1 MTKDFFRVKPLPSL
15 CRAALLGVLLLAP
28 LSAQF
33 DSAAVVGAVRDE
45 KGGAI
50 AAAKVTLR
58 NTATGLTLSTETGET
73 GDYVF
78 PSARIGSY
86 KVTAEKTGF
95 TIATVENVTLTVNA
109 RQRVDLALRVGTVN
123 ETVTV
128 EATAPLLESDN
139 SSKGQVIAARQV
151 VELPLQGRSYANLA
165 LLSPGVRQSQSG
177 NQGSIAFRREG
188 SYNVNGL
195 RSVWNNF
202 LLDGIDNNF
211 YGTTNQGFSNQ
222 SIQPS
227 PDSVAEFRLIVN
239 AYSAE
244 FGRSGGAVMNVASK
258 SGTNTLHGALWEF
271 LQNEKLNATGFFKPT
286 LNRKPINKRNQFGV
300 AVGGPIVKDRT
311 FFFADYEGSRW
322 SIAPF
327 ALTSV
332 PTSTMRAGILP
343 LDVRA
348 PYSFRDDQ
356 GRTIAAGT
364 VFPAGTPIPMT
375 PFARRVLA
383 ELPQAN
389 REGGGALGIG
399 TNFGNFDQNR
409 LTDNKGAI
417 KVDHNLSANLNSFF
431 RYAHRRQNIQAPG
444 LITGFA
450 GGNNLGNLDTF
461 NQQGIAGLTWTKS
474 PTEVL
479 EYRFAVTRLGMDRL
493 PALVGGPSMRELFGI
508 TGLPEGPR
516 IQGGITPQD
525 IQGFPRF
532 GRQSTNPQAQFP
544 TTINSRL
551 NLSKIRNRHNLKM
564 GYELLRMAIVVDDTN
579 PLYGIDGFGGFYS
592 RLPGQNLGTLAGAN
606 ANTVH
611 SLADFYFGARSSY
624 QFATQVQA
632 QVRQQAH
639 WFYLQDDFKVNSRL
653 TLNLGLR
660 YEMTTPAYDA
670 NNNLA
675 NFDPAQNKLVVAT
688 GGSIENRTL
697 QRQTWNNFAP
707 RFGAAY
713 QLNAKTVLRGGYGFG
728 WNYWNRMASAEYLST
743 NAPFVTRF
751 SALNSPAQLGNLC
764 VANSFVNCF
773 RTREQGYPTNP
784 GSNVILHMDR
794 NTPWGYVQNWHFTL
808 QRTLF
813 KNTLLDVAYV
823 GNRADHLPV
832 LGDLNQ
838 ARPITQAELSQGLT
852 TIGTLLARRPYQG
865 FNNITAVVPAAF
877 SNYNSLQVKFEHRG
891 DWVTLLNSFTYSKA
905 IDTVGQVLEG
915 SVGGSPNPQDI
926 RNVANDKGASSFDQ
940 RWNNTTSFVLDVPY
954 GKGRRFGASLPAALD
969 AIVGGWQTSA
979 IINSQSG
986 LPLNLRY
993 PDAAGILS
1001 DGQPDFLG
1009 NVALRPN
1016 VIDGSIG
1023 VLAPEGQR
1031 SFTNYFNRANLAV
1044 PPVTNPFGNLGRNV
1058 AYGFPLYQT
1067 DLVLAKSFA
1076 LPMINESARLQF
1088 RSEFYNI
1095 FNKTNFTQPE
1105 VNLASGNFGRV
1116 TNTFDPR
1123 YVQFALKLVF

>member
-1 MTKDFFRVKPLPSL
+1 MTRFFTT
-15 CRAALLGVLLLAP
+15 LLLAA
-28 LSAQF
+28 LCASAQF
-33 DSAAVVGAVRDE
+33 DSAAVVGAIRDE
-45 KGGAI
+45 KGGSI
-50 AAAKVTLR
+50 SGAKVVLR
-58 NTATGLTLSTETGET
+58 NNDTGITQTTSTTES
-73 GDYVF
+73 GDFVF
-78 PSARIGSY
+78 PTVRIGSY
-86 KVTAEKTGF
+86 KLTAEMQGF
-95 TIATVENVTLTVNA
+95 TSAVADNISLTVNA
-109 RQRVDLALRVGTVN
+109 RQRLDLTLRVGQVTEVVN
-123 ETVTV
+123 V
-128 EATAPLLESDN
+128 EATTPLLEGDS

-222 SIQPS
+222 ATQPS

-258 SGTNTLHGALWEF
+258 SGTNSFHGAVWEF

-286 LNRKPINKRNQFGV
+286 LNQKPINKRNQFGA
-300 AVGGPIVKDRT
+300 AVGGPIIKDRT

-332 PTSTMRAGILP
+332 PSADMRRGVLP

-348 PYSFRDDQ
+348 PYAFRDDT

-364 VFPAGTPIPMT
+364 VFPAGTAIPMT
-375 PFARRVLA
+375 AFARRVMA
-383 ELPQAN
+383 ELPQPN
-389 REGGGALGIG
+389 RTGGGALAIA
-399 TNFGNFDQNR
+399 TNFGGFDSNK
-409 LTDNKGAI
+409 LSDNKGAI
-417 KVDHNLSANLNSFF
+417 KIDHQLSSQLNSFF
-431 RYAHRRQNIQAPG
+431 RFAQRRQTILAPG

-450 GGNNLGNLDTF
+450 GGNNLGSLETF
-461 NQQGIAGLTWTKS
+461 NQQGIAGLTWSKS
-474 PTEVL
+474 ATEVL

-493 PALVGGPSMRELFGI
+493 PAQVGGPSMRELFGI

-544 TTINSRL
+544 TTLNSRL
-551 NLSKIRNRHNLKM
+551 NLSKIVNRHNLKM
-564 GYELLRMAIVVDDTN
+564 GYELLYMNILVDDTN
-579 PLYGIDGFGGFYS
+579 PLYGIDAYAGFYS
-592 RLPGQNLGTLAGAN
+592 RLPGQNLGALAGGS

-611 SLADFYFGARSSY
+611 SLSDFYFGGRSSY
-624 QFATQVQA
+624 QLATQVEA
-632 QVRQQAH
+632 KVRQQAH
-639 WFYLQDDFKVNSRL
+639 WFYLQDDFKVNNKL
-653 TLNLGLR
+653 TLNIGVR

-670 NNNLA
+670 DNKLA
-675 NFDPAQNKLVVAT
+675 NFDPTQNKLILAS
-688 GGSIENRTL
+688 GDNGIEGRTL

-707 RFGAAY
+707 RLGMAY
-713 QLNAKTVLRGGYGFG
+713 QMNSKTVLRGGYGFG
-728 WNYWNRMASAEYLST
+728 WNYWNRMASAEYLNT

-751 SALNSPAQLGNLC
+751 SAQNSPAQLGNLC
-764 VANSFVNCF
+764 TGDNFANCF
-773 RTREQGYPTNP
+773 RTREQGYPVNP
-784 GSNVILHMDR
+784 GSNVILYMDKD
-794 NTPWGYVQNWHFTL
+794 TPWGHVQNWHFTI

-813 KNTLLDVAYV
+813 RNTLLDLAYV

-832 LGDLNQ
+832 LGDFNQ
-838 ARPITQAELSQGLT
+838 ARPITQAELNQGLT
-852 TIGTLLARRPYQG
+852 PLGTLLARRPIQG
-865 FNNITAVVPAAF
+865 FGNITAVVPSAF

-891 DWVTLLNSFTYSKA
+891 NWVTILNAFTYGKA

-926 RNVANDKGASSFDQ
+926 RNVANDKGSSSFDQ
-940 RWNNTTSFVLDVPY
+940 RWNNTTSFVLDLPY
-954 GKGRRFGASLPAALD
+954 GKGRKFGRDINGFVD
-969 AIVGGWQTSA
+969 AVLGGWQASA
-979 IINSQSG
+979 IVNSQSG
-986 LPLNLRY
+986 LPLNIRY
-993 PDAAGILS
+993 PDASGGLS

-1016 VIDGSIG
+1016 VINGSIG
-1023 VLAPEGQR
+1023 VLAPESER
-1031 SFTNYFNRANLAV
+1031 SYTNYFNRSNLAI
-1044 PPVTNPFGNLGRNV
+1044 PAVTAPFGNLGRNV
-1058 AYGFPLYQT
+1058 AFGFPLYQT
-1067 DLVLAKSFA
+1067 DFVLAKSFG
-1076 LPMINESARLQF
+1076 MRFINEGARLQF
-1088 RSEFYNI
+1088 RSEFYNL
-1095 FNKTNFTQPE
+1095 FNKTNFAQPE
-1105 VNLASGNFGRV
+1105 INLASANFGRV
-1116 TNTFDPR
+1116 SSTLDPR
-1123 YVQFALKLVF
+1123 FVQFALKLQF

>member
-1 MTKDFFRVKPLPSL
+1 MSRIITT
-15 CRAALLGVLLLAP
+15 LLLSTICG
-28 LSAQF
+28 LAQF

-45 KGGAI
+45 RGAAI
-50 AAAKVTLR
+50 SGAKLVLKNNDTGITL
-58 NTATGLTLSTETGET
+58 TAQSSET
-73 GDYVF
+73 GDYIF
-78 PSARIGSY
+78 PTVRIGNY
-86 KVTAEKTGF
+86 KVTAEAAGF
-95 TIATVENVTLTVNA
+95 STATVDNVVLTVNA
-109 RQRVDLALRVGTVN
+109 RQRVDLTLKVGQVS
-123 ETVTV
+123 EVIQV
-128 EATAPLLESDN
+128 EATTPLLEADS
-139 SSKGQVIAARQV
+139 SSKGQVIAAKQV

-165 LLSPGVRQSQSG
+165 LLAPGVRQSLSG
-177 NQGSIAFRREG
+177 NSGSIAFRREG

-258 SGTNTLHGALWEF
+258 SGTNQLHGSVWEF

-286 LNRKPINKRNQFGV
+286 LNQKPINKRNQFGF

-327 ALTSV
+327 SLTALPSED
-332 PTSTMRAGILP
+332 MRRGVLP

-348 PYSFRDDQ
+348 PITFTDST
-356 GRTIAAGT
+356 GRVITAGT

-375 PFARRVLA
+375 RFARRVLD
-383 ELPQAN
+383 ELPAPN
-389 REGGGALGIG
+389 RAGTGPLGVT
-399 TNFGNFDQNR
+399 TNFGAFDLNR
-409 LTDNKGAI
+409 LTDDKGAI
-417 KVDHNLSANLNSFF
+417 KVDHQLTEKLNSFF
-431 RYAHRRQNIQAPG
+431 RYAHRKQFIFAPG

-450 GGNNLGNLDTF
+450 GGNNLGTLDTF
-461 NQQGIAGLTWTKS
+461 NQQGIAGLTWSKS
-474 PTEVL
+474 ATEVL

-493 PALVGGPSMRELFGI
+493 PAQVGGPSMRELFGI

-532 GRQSTNPQAQFP
+532 GRQATNPQAQFP

-551 NLSKIRNRHNLKM
+551 NLSKIVNRHNLKM
-564 GYELLRMAIVVDDTN
+564 GYELLFMNILVDDTN
-579 PLYGIDGFGGFYS
+579 PLYGIDGYGGFYS
-592 RLPGQNLGTLAGAN
+592 RLPGQNLGTLAGAA
-606 ANTVH
+606 ANSVH

-624 QFATQVQA
+624 QLATQVQA
-632 QVRQQAH
+632 KVRQQAH
-639 WFYLQDDFKVNSRL
+639 WFYVQDDFKVNNKL
-653 TLNLGLR
+653 TVNMGLR

-670 NNNLA
+670 DNRLA
-675 NFDPAQNKLVVAT
+675 NFDPAQNRIVEAR

-707 RFGAAY
+707 RLGAAY
-713 QLNAKTVLRGGYGFG
+713 QLDKKTVLRGGYGFG
-728 WNYWNRMASAEYLST
+728 WNYWNRMASAEYLNT
-743 NAPFVTRF
+743 NAPYVVRF
-751 SALNSPAQLGNLC
+751 SAQNSPANLGNLC
-764 VANSFVNCF
+764 TANNFAGCF
-773 RTREQGYPTNP
+773 RPREAGYPVNP
-784 GSNVILHMDR
+784 PSNVILHMDR
-794 NTPWGYVQNWHFTL
+794 NTPWGYVQNWHFTI

-813 KNTLLDVAYV
+813 KDTLIDVGYV

-852 TIGTLLARRPYQG
+852 TIGTLLARRPFQG
-865 FNNITAVVPAAF
+865 FNNITAVVPRGF
-877 SNYNSLQVKFEHRG
+877 SNYNALQVKFEHRG
-891 DWVTLLNSFTYSKA
+891 NWLTVLNSFTYGKA

-915 SVGGSPNPQDI
+915 TVGGSPNPQDI
-926 RNVANDKGASSFDQ
+926 NNVANDKGASSFDQ
-940 RWNNTTSFVLDVPY
+940 RWNNTTSFVLDVPF
-954 GKGRRFGASLPAALD
+954 GKGRKFGQNMNSGLD
-969 AIVGGWQTSA
+969 AIVGGWQVSA
-979 IINSQSG
+979 IVNSQSG
-986 LPLNLRY
+986 LPLNIRY

-1016 VIDGSIG
+1016 VIDGSLG

-1031 SFTNYFNRANLAV
+1031 TFRNYFNRSNLAV
-1044 PPVTNPFGNLGRNV
+1044 PPVTAPFGNLGRNV

-1067 DLVLAKSFA
+1067 DLVLSKSFA
-1076 LPMINESARLQF
+1076 MRFINEGARLQF
-1088 RSEFYNI
+1088 RSEFYNF
-1095 FNKTNFTQPE
+1095 FNKTNFAAPGI
-1105 VNLASGNFGRV
+1105 NLAGADFGV
-1116 TNTFDPR
+1116 VGSTFDPR
-1123 YVQFALKLVF
+1123 FVQLALKLQF

>member
-1 MTKDFFRVKPLPSL
+1 MIETRRIMSRFITTLLFT
-15 CRAALLGVLLLAP
+15 ALYAF
-28 LSAQF
+28 AQF
-33 DSAAVVGAVRDE
+33 DSAAVVGSVRDE
-45 KGGAI
+45 KGGPLSG
-50 AAAKVTLR
+50 AKVVLR
-58 NTATGLTLSTETGET
+58 NNDTGITQTTNTTETG
-73 GDYVF
+73 DFIF
-78 PSARIGSY
+78 PSIRIGTY
-86 KVTAEKTGF
+86 KLTAEMQGF
-95 TIATVENVTLTVNA
+95 TTASADNISITVNA
-109 RQRVDLALRVGTVN
+109 RQRVDLNLRVGQ
-123 ETVTV
+123 VTEIINV
-128 EATAPLLESDN
+128 EATTPLLEADS
-139 SSKGQVIAARQV
+139 SSKGQVIASKQV

-165 LLSPGVRQSQSG
+165 LLSPGVRQSTSG

-239 AYSAE
+239 GYSAE
-244 FGRSGGAVMNVASK
+244 FGRSGGAVMNVATK
-258 SGTNTLHGALWEF
+258 SGTNAFHGAVWEF

-286 LNRKPINKRNQFGV
+286 LNQKPVNKRNQFGA
-300 AVGGPIVKDRT
+300 AVGGPIIKDRT

-327 ALTSV
+327 SLTSL
-332 PTSTMRAGILP
+332 PSTDMRRGVLP

-348 PYSFRDDQ
+348 PYAFTDDT

-364 VFPAGTPIPMT
+364 VFPAGSVIPMT
-375 PFARRVLA
+375 RFARRVLS

-389 REGGGALGIG
+389 RAGGGALGIA
-399 TNFGNFDQNR
+399 TNFGGFDSNK

-417 KVDHNLSANLNSFF
+417 KIDHKVSNNINSFF
-431 RYAHRRQNIQAPG
+431 RYAHRRQTILAPG

-450 GGNNLGNLDTF
+450 GGNNLGSLETF

-474 PTEVL
+474 ATEVI
-479 EYRFAVTRLGMDRL
+479 EYRFGVTRLGMDRL
-493 PALVGGPSMRELFGI
+493 PAQVGGPSMRELFGI

-544 TTINSRL
+544 TTINSRM
-551 NLSKIRNRHNLKM
+551 NLSKIVNRHNLKM
-564 GYELLRMAIVVDDTN
+564 GYELLFMNILVDDTN
-579 PLYGIDGFGGFYS
+579 PLYGIDGYGGFYS
-592 RLPGQNLGTLAGAN
+592 RLPGQNLGALAGGS

-611 SLADFYFGARSSY
+611 SLADFYFGSRSSY
-624 QFATQVQA
+624 QIATQVQA
-632 QVRQQAH
+632 KVRQQAH
-639 WFYLQDDFKVNSRL
+639 WFYIQDDFKVNSKL
-653 TLNLGLR
+653 TLNMGLR

-670 NNNLA
+670 DNKLA
-675 NFDPAQNKLVVAT
+675 NFDPTQNKLILAS
-688 GGSIENRTL
+688 GGGIENRTL

-713 QLNAKTVLRGGYGFG
+713 QLDSKTVLRGGYGFG

-751 SALNSPAQLGNLC
+751 SAQNSPAQLGNLC
-764 VANSFVNCF
+764 TANNFANCF
-773 RTREQGYPTNP
+773 RTREQGYPVKP
-784 GSNVILHMDR
+784 GSNVILYMDR
-794 NTPWGYVQNWHFTL
+794 NTPWGYVQNWHFTI
-808 QRTLF
+808 QRNLF

-832 LGDLNQ
+832 LGDFNQ
-838 ARPITQAELSQGLT
+838 ARPITQAEVSQGLT
-852 TIGTLLARRPYQG
+852 TIGTLLARRPVQG
-865 FNNITAVVPAAF
+865 FGNITAVVPTAF

-891 DWVTLLNSFTYSKA
+891 DWLTVLNSFTYGKA

-926 RNVANDKGASSFDQ
+926 RNVANDKGSSSFDQ
-940 RWNNTTSFVLDVPY
+940 RWNNTTSFVVEMPF
-954 GKGRRFGASLPAALD
+954 GKGRKFGRDINGAFD
-969 AIVGGWQTSA
+969 AILGGWQASA
-979 IINSQSG
+979 IVNSQSG
-986 LPLNLRY
+986 LPLNIRY

-1016 VIDGSIG
+1016 VINGSIG
-1023 VLAPEGQR
+1023 VLAPESER
-1031 SFTNYFNRANLAV
+1031 SFTNYFNRANLAT
-1044 PPVTNPFGNLGRNV
+1044 PPVTSPFGNLGRNV
-1058 AYGFPLYQT
+1058 AFGFPLYQT
-1067 DLVLAKSFA
+1067 DFVLSKSFG
-1076 LPMINESARLQF
+1076 MRFINEGARLQF
-1088 RSEFYNI
+1088 RSEFYNL
-1095 FNKTNFTQPE
+1095 FNKTNFAAPE
-1105 VNLASGNFGRV
+1105 VNLASANFGRV
-1116 TNTFDPR
+1116 GSTFDPR
-1123 YVQFALKLVF
+1123 FVQFALKLIF

>member
-1 MTKDFFRVKPLPSL
+1 MFRIITT
-15 CRAALLGVLLLAP
+15 LLLAT
-28 LSAQF
+28 LCAFAQF
-33 DSAAVVGAVRDE
+33 DSAAVVGSVRDE
-45 KGGAI
+45 RGGAI
-50 AAAKVTLR
+50 SGAKVVLR
-58 NTATGLTLSTETGET
+58 NNATGITLTTDSSEA
-73 GDYVF
+73 GDFIF
-78 PSARIGSY
+78 PTVRIGNY
-86 KVTAEKTGF
+86 KLTAEKTGF
-95 TIATVENVTLTVNA
+95 ASGSSDNIVLTVNA
-109 RQRVDLALRVGTVN
+109 RQRIDLTLRVGQVSEIVN
-123 ETVTV
+123 V
-128 EATAPLLESDN
+128 EATTPLLESES
-139 SSKGQVIAARQV
+139 SSKGQVIAAKQV

-165 LLSPGVRQSQSG
+165 LLAPGVRQSQSG

-258 SGTNTLHGALWEF
+258 SGTNQFHGAVWHF
-271 LQNEKLNATGFFKPT
+271 LQNEALNATGFFKPT
-286 LNRKPINKRNQFGV
+286 LNQKPINKRNQFGA
-300 AVGGPIVKDRT
+300 AVGGPIIKDRT

-327 ALTSV
+327 SLTSV
-332 PTSTMRAGILP
+332 PNADMRRGVLP

-348 PYSFRDDQ
+348 PFGFTDDT
-356 GRTIAAGT
+356 GRSIAAGT

-375 PFARRVLA
+375 RFARRVMS

-389 REGGGALGIG
+389 RAGGGALGIG
-399 TNFGNFDQNR
+399 TNFGGFDSNR
-409 LTDNKGAI
+409 LTDDKGAI
-417 KVDHNLSANLNSFF
+417 KVDHQLSSNLTSFF
-431 RYAHRRQNIQAPG
+431 RFAQRRQNIVAPG

-461 NQQGIAGLTWTKS
+461 NQQGIAGVTWSKS
-474 PTEVL
+474 PTEVI
-479 EYRFAVTRLGMDRL
+479 EYRFAVTRLGMDRT
-493 PALVGGPSMRELFGI
+493 PAAVGGPSMRELFGI

-544 TTINSRL
+544 TTLNSRM
-551 NLSKIRNRHNLKM
+551 NLSKIINRHNLKM
-564 GYELLRMAIVVDDTN
+564 GYELLYMNILVDDTN
-579 PLYGIDGFGGFYS
+579 PLYGIDGYAGFYS
-592 RLPGQNLGTLAGAN
+592 RLPGQNLGALAGAS

-611 SLADFYFGARSSY
+611 SLADFYFGGRSSY
-624 QFATQVQA
+624 QLATQVQA
-632 QVRQQAH
+632 NVRQQAH
-639 WFYLQDDFKVNSRL
+639 WFYIQDDFKVNSKL
-653 TLNLGLR
+653 TLNMGLR

-670 NNNLA
+670 NNRLA
-675 NFDPAQNKLVVAT
+675 NFDPAQNRLVVAS
-688 GGSIENRTL
+688 GDNGIEGRTL

-707 RFGAAY
+707 RLGAAY
-713 QLNAKTVLRGGYGFG
+713 TLNSKTVLRGGYGFG
-728 WNYWNRMASAEYLST
+728 WNYWNRMASAEYLNT
-743 NAPFVTRF
+743 NAPFVVRF
-751 SALNSPAQLGNLC
+751 SAQNSPAQLGNLC
-764 VANSFVNCF
+764 SANNFANCF
-773 RTREQGYPTNP
+773 RTREQGYPVNP
-784 GSNVILHMDR
+784 PSNVILHMDR
-794 NTPWGYVQNWHFTL
+794 NTPWGYVQNWHFTI

-823 GNRADHLPV
+823 GNRADRLPV
-832 LGDLNQ
+832 LGDFNQ
-838 ARPITQAELSQGLT
+838 ARPITQAELNQGLT
-852 TIGTLLARRPYQG
+852 TLGTLNARRPYQG
-865 FNNITAVVPAAF
+865 FGNITAVVPFGF
-877 SNYNSLQVKFEHRG
+877 SNYNAFQMKFEHRG
-891 DWVTLLNSFTYSKA
+891 DWLTVLNSFTYGKA

-940 RWNNTTSFVLDVPY
+940 RWNNTTSFVVEVPF
-954 GKGRRFGASLPAALD
+954 GKGRKFGRDMNSGLD
-969 AIVGGWQTSA
+969 AIIGGWQVSA
-979 IINSQSG
+979 IVNSQSG

-993 PDAAGILS
+993 PDASGALS

-1016 VIDGSIG
+1016 VINGSIG
-1023 VLAPEGQR
+1023 VLAPESER

-1044 PPVTNPFGNLGRNV
+1044 PAVTAPFGNLGRNV

-1067 DLVLAKSFA
+1067 DLVLSKSFA
-1076 LPMINESARLQF
+1076 MRFINEGARLQF
-1088 RSEFYNI
+1088 RSEFYNF
-1095 FNKTNFTQPE
+1095 FNKTNFAQPE
-1105 VNLASGNFGRV
+1105 INLASANFGRV
-1116 TNTFDPR
+1116 GSTFDPR
-1123 YVQFALKLVF
+1123 FVQFALKLQF

>member
-1 MTKDFFRVKPLPSL
+1 MLTKSRIIVT
-15 CRAALLGVLLLAP
+15 LLISAICAF
-28 LSAQF
+28 AQF
-33 DSAAVVGAVRDE
+33 DSAAIVGSVRDE

-50 AAAKVTLR
+50 AGAKVVLL
-58 NTATGLTLSTETGET
+58 NNATGIVLTTDSSEA
-73 GDYVF
+73 GDFLF
-78 PSARIGSY
+78 PTVRIGNY
-86 KVTAEKTGF
+86 KITAEKTGF
-95 TIATVENVTLTVNA
+95 ASASSDNLVLTVSA
-109 RQRVDLALRVGTVN
+109 RQRVDLTLRVGQVS
-123 ETVTV
+123 EMVTV
-128 EATAPLLESDN
+128 EAATPLLETES

-222 SIQPS
+222 STQPS

-239 AYSAE
+239 GYSAE
-244 FGRSGGAVMNVASK
+244 YGRSGGAVMNVASK
-258 SGTNTLHGALWEF
+258 SGTNQFHGAVWEF

-286 LNRKPINKRNQFGV
+286 LNQKPINKRNQFGA

-327 ALTSV
+327 SLTSV
-332 PTSTMRAGILP
+332 PSADMRRGVLP

-348 PYSFRDDQ
+348 PYAFTDDT
-356 GRTIAAGT
+356 GRAHAAGT
-364 VFPAGTPIPMT
+364 VFPAGTTIPMT
-375 PFARRVLA
+375 PFARRVLT
-383 ELPQAN
+383 ELPQPN
-389 REGGGALGIG
+389 RAGAGALSVG
-399 TNFGNFDQNR
+399 TNFGGFDSNK

-417 KVDHNLSANLNSFF
+417 KVDHQLKSNLTSFF
-431 RYAHRRQNIQAPG
+431 RFAQRRQNIVAPG

-461 NQQGIAGLTWTKS
+461 NQQGIAGVTWSKS
-474 PTEVL
+474 ATEVL

-493 PALVGGPSMRELFGI
+493 PAQVGGPSMRELFGI

-544 TTINSRL
+544 TTFNSRL
-551 NLSKIRNRHNLKM
+551 NLSKIVNRHNLKM
-564 GYELLRMAIVVDDTN
+564 GYEMLFMNILVDDTN
-579 PLYGIDGFGGFYS
+579 PLYGIDGYAGFYS
-592 RLPGQNLGTLAGAN
+592 RLPGQNLGALAGGN

-624 QFATQVQA
+624 QLATQVEA
-632 QVRQQAH
+632 KVRQQAH

-653 TLNLGLR
+653 TLNMGLR

-670 NNNLA
+670 DNKLA
-675 NFDPAQNKLVVAT
+675 NFDPAQNRLVVAT
-688 GGSIENRTL
+688 SDNGIEGRTL

-707 RFGAAY
+707 RLGAAY
-713 QLNAKTVLRGGYGFG
+713 TLNSKTVLRGGYGFG
-728 WNYWNRMASAEYLST
+728 WNYWNRMASAEYLNT
-743 NAPFVTRF
+743 NAPFVVRF
-751 SALNSPAQLGNLC
+751 SAQNSPAQLGNLC
-764 VANSFVNCF
+764 AANSFANCF
-773 RTREQGYPTNP
+773 RTREQGYPVNP
-784 GSNVILHMDR
+784 PSNVILHMDR
-794 NTPWGYVQNWHFTL
+794 ETPWGHVQNWHFTI

-813 KNTLLDVAYV
+813 KNTLLDLAYV

-838 ARPITQAELSQGLT
+838 ARPITQAELTQGLT
-852 TIGTLLARRPYQG
+852 TLGTLNARRPFQG
-865 FNNITAVVPAAF
+865 FGNITAVVPSAF

-891 DWVTLLNSFTYSKA
+891 DWLTVLNAFTYGKA

-926 RNVANDKGASSFDQ
+926 RNVANDKGSSSFDQ
-940 RWNNTTSFVLDVPY
+940 RFNNTTSFVVEIPF
-954 GKGRRFGASLPAALD
+954 GKGRKFGRDMNSGFD
-969 AIVGGWQTSA
+969 AIAGGWQVSA
-979 IINSQSG
+979 IVNSQSG
-986 LPLNLRY
+986 LPLNIRY
-993 PDAAGILS
+993 PDASGAVS

-1031 SFTNYFNRANLAV
+1031 SFTNYFNRANLAI
-1044 PPVTNPFGNLGRNV
+1044 PPVTSPFGNLGRNV
-1058 AYGFPLYQT
+1058 AFGFPLYQT
-1067 DLVLAKSFA
+1067 DLVLSKSFA
-1076 LPMINESARLQF
+1076 MRFINEGAKLQF
-1088 RSEFYNI
+1088 RSEFYNL
-1095 FNKTNFTQPE
+1095 FNKTNFAQPE
-1105 VNLASGNFGRV
+1105 INLASANFGRV
-1116 TNTFDPR
+1116 ASTFDPR
-1123 YVQFALKLVF
+1123 FVQFALKLQF

>member
-1 MTKDFFRVKPLPSL
+1 MLAKL
-15 CRAALLGVLLLAP
+15 CMF
-28 LSAQF
+28 AQF
-33 DSAAVVGAVRDE
+33 DSAAIVGTVRDE

-50 AAAKVTLR
+50 SGAKVVLK
-58 NTATGLTLSTETGET
+58 NNDTGILQTTTSSDS
-73 GDYVF
+73 GDFTF
-78 PSARIGSY
+78 PTVRIGNY
-86 KVTAEKTGF
+86 KVTAEMTGF
-95 TIATVENVTLTVNA
+95 TTGVADNVVLTVNA
-109 RQRVDLALRVGTVN
+109 RQRIDLTLRVGAVSEIVN
-123 ETVTV
+123 V
-128 EATAPLLESDN
+128 EATTPLLESES
-139 SSKGQVIAARQV
+139 SSKGQVISARQV

-258 SGTNTLHGALWEF
+258 SGTNTLHGSAWEF

-286 LNRKPINKRNQFGV
+286 LNQKPINKRNQFGA
-300 AVGGPIVKDRT
+300 AVGGPIIKDRT

-327 ALTSV
+327 SLTSV
-332 PTSTMRAGILP
+332 PSADMRAGILP

-348 PYSFRDDQ
+348 PYAFTDST
-356 GRTIAAGT
+356 GRSWAAGT
-364 VFPAGTPIPMT
+364 VFAAGTPVPMT
-375 PFARRVLA
+375 PFARRVLN

-389 REGGGALGIG
+389 RTGSGALGIS
-399 TNFGNFDQNR
+399 TNFGGFDSNK
-409 LTDNKGAI
+409 LIDDKGAV
-417 KVDHNLSANLNSFF
+417 KVDHKVSNSITSFL
-431 RYAHRRQNIQAPG
+431 RYAHRKQFIAAPG

-450 GGNNLGNLDTF
+450 GGNNLGTLDTF

-493 PALVGGPSMRELFGI
+493 PAQVGGPSMRELFGI

-551 NLSKIRNRHNLKM
+551 NLSKIVNRHNLKM
-564 GYELLRMAIVVDDTN
+564 GYELLFMRILVDDTN
-579 PLYGIDGFGGFYS
+579 PLYGIDGYAGFYS
-592 RLPGQNLGTLAGAN
+592 RLPGQNLGALAGGS

-624 QFATQVQA
+624 QLATQVEA
-632 QVRQQAH
+632 KVRQQAH
-639 WFYLQDDFKVNSRL
+639 WFYIQDDFKVSKKL
-653 TLNLGLR
+653 TLNMGVR

-670 NNNLA
+670 DNRLA
-675 NFDPAQNKLVVAT
+675 NFDPAQNRLVLAS
-688 GGSIENRTL
+688 GGNGIEGRTL

-713 QLNAKTVLRGGYGFG
+713 TLNSKTVLRGGYGFG
-728 WNYWNRMASAEYLST
+728 WNYWNRMASAEYLNT
-743 NAPFVTRF
+743 NAPYVVRF
-751 SALNSPAQLGNLC
+751 SAQNSPAQLGNLC
-764 VANSFVNCF
+764 TANNFANCF
-773 RTREQGYPTNP
+773 RTREQGYPVNP
-784 GSNVILHMDR
+784 PSNVILHIDR
-794 NTPWGYVQNWHFTL
+794 NTPWGYVQNWHFTV
-808 QRTLF
+808 QRSLF
-813 KNTLLDVAYV
+813 KNTLLDLAYV

-838 ARPITQAELSQGLT
+838 ARPITQAELNQGLT
-852 TIGTLLARRPYQG
+852 TLGTLLSRRPYQG
-865 FNNITAVVPAAF
+865 FGNITAVLPRAF
-877 SNYNSLQVKFEHRG
+877 SNYHSLQVKFEHRG
-891 DWVTLLNSFTYSKA
+891 EWLTVLNSFTYGKA
-905 IDTVGQVLEG
+905 IDTVGQVLEAT
-915 SVGGSPNPQDI
+915 VGGSPNPQDI
-926 RNVANDKGASSFDQ
+926 NNVANDKGASSFDQ
-940 RWNNTTSFVLDVPY
+940 RWNNTTSFVADVPF
-954 GKGRRFGASLPAALD
+954 GKGRKFGRDLNSALD
-969 AIVGGWQTSA
+969 AIIGGWQLSA

-993 PDAAGILS
+993 PDASGALS

-1016 VIDGSIG
+1016 IINGSIG
-1023 VLAPEGQR
+1023 VLAPESER
-1031 SFTNYFNRANLAV
+1031 SHTNYFNRANLAI
-1044 PPVTNPFGNLGRNV
+1044 PSVTAPFGNLGRNV

-1067 DLVLAKSFA
+1067 DLVLAKSFP
-1076 LPMINESARLQF
+1076 LRFINEGARLQF
-1088 RSEFYNI
+1088 RSEFYNT
-1095 FNKTNFTQPE
+1095 FNKTNFAQPE
-1105 VNLASGNFGRV
+1105 INLASANFGRV
-1116 TNTFDPR
+1116 SSTFDPR
-1123 YVQFALKLVF
+1123 YVQFALKLQF